1 MVNYGNTSEFLAV
14 VGLISLLIYLSIF
27 NGIAGFFINKSINNK
42 YNIFFIIPSIWVVK
56 DFIVEKLF
64 GGFPWEFIGYSQ
76 INNFYFV
83 QNAEIG
89 GIYLISFLVVLINVY
104 LAYIILY
111 KSKTLIRALVI
122 VFVIIYLTGYI
133 LNIHNLN
140 KISNIK
146 YNKAGILQ
154 PNWYYKSEAEYMPVR
169 KKLNILFKKSNSLMN
184 EGAEF
189 VIWPEYTVS
198 IYPTKNLYYME
209 LFNNFSQKN
218 IPVFAG
224 FIDVKTRN
232 EFYNTIFLFTNK
244 GYQKYDKTRLTP
256 FGEYIPFRKLLF
268 FVKKITRGILDFS
281 SGKIIKNLSL
291 NNHKFSTP
299 ICYEIIYPEIVR
311 EFTSKGGEVILTIS
325 NDSWFG
331 NTSAPYQH
339 LSMAR
344 MRAIENRRYVL
355 RSTSTGISALIDT
368 TGKLLYKSPVY
379 KEDKFIAKFK
389 YIKYKTFYVKFGY
402 LFPYLLSLILFI
414 VFIKHLFT
422 GFLKR
427 SKNET

>member
-1 MVNYGNTSEFLAV
+1 MVNYGNTSEFLAIIALV
-14 VGLISLLIYLSIF
+14 SLVIYLSIF
-27 NGIAGFFINKSINNK
+27 NGIAGIFINKSINRG
-42 YNIFFIIPSIWVVK
+42 YNIFFMIPSLWVVK
-56 DFIVEKLF
+56 DFIIEKLF

-89 GIYLISFLVVLINVY
+89 GIYLISFLVILINIY
-104 LAYIILY
+104 LSFSILD
-111 KSKTLIRALVI
+111 KNKTLIRALLVI
-122 VFVIIYLTGYI
+122 LVVIYLTGYI
-133 LNIHNLN
+133 LNVYSLN
-140 KISNIK
+140 KISDIK
-146 YNKAGILQ
+146 YKKAGLLQ
-154 PNWYYKSEAEYMPVR
+154 PNWYYKSKTEYLPIR
-169 KKLNILFKKSNSLMN
+169 KKLNILFNKSISLMN
-184 EGAEF
+184 KGAEF

-198 IYPTKNLYYME
+198 IYPTKNPYYME
-209 LFNNFSQKN
+209 LFKDFTQKN
-218 IPVFAG
+218 IPIFAG
-224 FIDVKTRN
+224 FIDIKTRN
-232 EFYNTIFLFTNK
+232 EFYNTIFLFTDN

-256 FGEYIPFRKLLF
+256 FGEYVPFRKLLF
-268 FVKKITRGILDFS
+268 FVKKITRGISDFS
-281 SGKIIKNLSL
+281 AGKIIKNLIL

-355 RSTSTGISALIDT
+355 RSTSTGISALINS

-379 KEDKFIAKFK
+379 KEDDFIGEFK

-402 LFPYLLSLILFI
+402 LLPYILSIILF
-414 VFIKHLFT
+414 LFLLKS
-422 GFLKR
+422 FLKNLKR
-427 SKNET
+427 EKK

>member
-1 MVNYGNTSEFLAV
+1 MVNYGNTSEFLAIIALV
-14 VGLISLLIYLSIF
+14 SLVIYLSIF
-27 NGIAGFFINKSINNK
+27 NGIAGIFINKSINRG
-42 YNIFFIIPSIWVVK
+42 YNIFFMIPSLWVVK
-56 DFIVEKLF
+56 DFIIEKLF

-89 GIYLISFLVVLINVY
+89 GIYLISFLVILINIY
-104 LAYIILY
+104 LSFSILD
-111 KSKTLIRALVI
+111 KNKTLIRALLVI
-122 VFVIIYLTGYI
+122 LVVIYLTGYI
-133 LNIHNLN
+133 LNVYSLN
-140 KISNIK
+140 KISDIK
-146 YNKAGILQ
+146 YKKAGILQ
-154 PNWYYKSEAEYMPVR
+154 PNWYYKSKTEYLPIR
-169 KKLNILFKKSNSLMN
+169 KKLNILFNKSISLMN
-184 EGAEF
+184 KGAEF

-198 IYPTKNLYYME
+198 IYPTKNPYYME
-209 LFNNFSQKN
+209 LFKDFTQKN
-218 IPVFAG
+218 IPIFAG
-224 FIDVKTRN
+224 FIDIKTRN
-232 EFYNTIFLFTNK
+232 EFYNTIFLFTDN

-256 FGEYIPFRKLLF
+256 FGEYVPFRKLLF
-268 FVKKITRGILDFS
+268 FVKKITRGISDFS
-281 SGKIIKNLSL
+281 AGKIIKNLIL

-355 RSTSTGISALIDT
+355 RSTSTGISALINS

-379 KEDKFIAKFK
+379 KEDDFIGEFK

-402 LFPYLLSLILFI
+402 LLPYILSIILF
-414 VFIKHLFT
+414 LFLLKS
-422 GFLKR
+422 FLKNLKR
-427 SKNET
+427 EKK